1 MLQKDKGP
9 ELGNSG
15 PALRG
20 RRWEGTHRLG
30 CCLLNSEYQFRT
42 LLSSIIFNY
51 FCGCAAGA
59 ENAFQ
64 PRDGRPHEGG
74 GANRAGKRTVSTG
87 YYFNGVPLQAIV
99 NK

>member
-42 LLSSIIFNY
+42 LLSSIILTIF
-51 FCGCAAGA
+51 
-59 ENAFQ
+59 
-64 PRDGRPHEGG
+64 
-74 GANRAGKRTVSTG
+74 V
-87 YYFNGVPLQAIV
+87 GVPLALKMPSSRV
-99 NK
+99 MVVRMRGWRESSGKTYRKYWLLL

>member
-64 PRDGRPHEGG
+64 PRDGRPHEGV
-74 GANRAGKRTVSTG
+74 ARIEREN
-87 YYFNGVPLQAIV
+87 VP
-99 NK
+99 